1 MYLKKLELFG
11 FKSFA
16 DKTVLTFEEG
26 VSAIIGP
33 NGCGKSNISDSIRWC
48 LDEKKTKTIRTKAMQ
63 DVIFGG
69 TKTRAASGMCEV
81 TLTFD
86 NSQNVIPIDYSEVS
100 ITRKLFRSG
109 ESEYFIN
116 KAQCRL
122 KDIIDLFL
130 DTGIGTGGYS
140 TIEQGKIDELVMRYL
155 KEIEG

>member
-1 MYLKKLELFG
+1 MYLKKLELYG

-16 DKTVLTFEEG
+16 DKTVLTFEKG

-48 LDEKKTKTIRTKAMQ
+48 LGEKKTKTIRTKAMQ

-69 TKTRAASGMCEV
+69 TKTRVASGMCEV

-130 DTGIGTGGYS
+130 DTSIGTGGYS
-140 TIEQGKIDELVMRYL
+140 TIV
-155 KEIEG
+155 